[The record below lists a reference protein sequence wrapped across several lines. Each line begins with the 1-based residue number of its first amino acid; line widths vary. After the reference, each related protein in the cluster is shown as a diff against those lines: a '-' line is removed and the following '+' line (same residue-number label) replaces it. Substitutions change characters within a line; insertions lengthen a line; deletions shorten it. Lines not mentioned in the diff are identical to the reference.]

1 MKSNMLVKR
10 LIHTLFF
17 TFVSISSTQVMSQ
30 EINVKD
36 KSEQV
41 DKLFECM
48 VNAAV
53 PGASIIVINQGKIL
67 HKKGYGLANIEQNK
81 PNTPETIFRIG
92 SMTKQFTAMAILQLY
107 DKGMLQINDYVE
119 KYMPGTMNGNKV
131 TIKHLLTHTSGILES
146 LDSELVFTPGDQ
158 ISYSNAGYYLLGK
171 IIEKVSGI
179 SYENYLQKNIF
190 KPLGMDN
197 TGYEHPNS
205 RARNS
210 ALGYKISDNDSYIN
224 VSEPDISGAY
234 AAGALYSTAEDM
246 YRWDQVLYTEKLIK
260 TSTLNQAFSQMTLN
274 DGSKAKYGFG
284 WMVNQWRGLKEVGHG
299 GDITGF
305 NSYIARFP
313 EEQFTVIV
321 LSNVEMRPPGPLP
334 NAGDL
339 AHKIA
344 EIYLSDKISTA
355 KEEQHVVILLDS
367 RILENYLGQY
377 KWVNVSKGWIETGGE
392 FFTIIKKN
400 NQLFLQTK
408 TAEIEIFAE
417 TETRFFMKDNS
428 TIRFVKEND
437 KVTGLVFDAMDL
449 GVVIVKA
456 QKIN

>member
-1 MKSNMLVKR
+1 
-10 LIHTLFF
+10 
-17 TFVSISSTQVMSQ
+17 
-30 EINVKD
+30 
-36 KSEQV
+36 
-41 DKLFECM
+41 
-48 VNAAV
+48 
-53 PGASIIVINQGKIL
+53 
-67 HKKGYGLANIEQNK
+67 
-81 PNTPETIFRIG
+81 
-92 SMTKQFTAMAILQLY
+92 
-107 DKGMLQINDYVE
+107 
-119 KYMPGTMNGNKV
+119 
-131 TIKHLLTHTSGILES
+131 
-146 LDSELVFTPGDQ
+146 
-158 ISYSNAGYYLLGK
+158 LGK

-205 RARNS
+205 RSRNS
-210 ALGYKISDNDSYIN
+210 ALGYKISDNDNYIN

-355 KEEQHVVILLDS
+355 KEEQHVVILLNS